1 MARLRNN
8 QVRPT
13 AIRNMKRGGLDD
25 RFIQTV
31 TDHVVL
37 ATLGNYDPEPEMTE
51 RLDGAVAIMTVQK
64 PKIRRRVETVT
75 SEVTRRVS
83 KTSIHADLGLTTA
96 VTRKVS
102 KTSINAKSGQ
112 VECTG
117 RSAHIQKGAEKG

>member
-8 QVRPT
+8 QIRPT
-13 AIRNMKRGGLDD
+13 AIRNMKRGGKDD

-75 SEVTRRVS
+75 SEVTRTVS
-83 KTSIHADLGLTTA
+83 KTSIHADSGLTTA
-96 VTRKVS
+96 ITRKVS
-102 KTSINAKSGQ
+102 KTSINSTSRQ
-112 VECTG
+112 VERNG
-117 RSAHIQKGAEKG
+117 RLAHIQKGTEQG